1 MKRTITVTGTGEV
14 KGVPDIARVE
24 LGAEAVRSTV
34 AEARAAASDAA
45 AKLIESL
52 KASGVESK
60 DIQTSRISIQPQ
72 HEYPPNEPPKLTGY
86 QAQNTVRLTLRDLEA
101 AGTVIDAA
109 VAAAGD
115 AGRLNGITF
124 AFSKP
129 DELAAEARRRAVAAA
144 LANARTLA
152 AAAGVKV
159 GDVLAID
166 ETGGG
171 SPQPRMYAMRMEAMN
186 AKDTPIEAGESSV
199 TASVVVRYAIK

>member
-1 MKRTITVTGTGEV
+1 VKRTITVTGTGEV

-24 LGAEAVRSTV
+24 LGAEAVRTSV
-34 AEARAAASDAA
+34 AEARAAASEGA

-52 KASGVESK
+52 KANGVDAK
-60 DIQTSRISIQPQ
+60 DMQTSRVSIQPQ

-86 QAQNTVRLTLRDLEA
+86 LAQNTVRVSLRDLDA
-101 AGTVIDAA
+101 AGAVIDAA

-115 AGRLNGITF
+115 AGRLNGISF
-124 AFSKP
+124 AFSNP
-129 DELAAEARRRAVAAA
+129 DALAAEARRRAVAAA
-144 LANARTLA
+144 LVNARTLA
-152 AAAGVKV
+152 GAAGVKV
-159 GDVLAID
+159 GNVLTVD
-166 ETGGG
+166 EAGAG